1 MDSRPPLG
9 RRARALALVFS
20 AAAVCAGAGPV
31 AAARADGASPAPAD
45 AGAPDAG
52 TAPVELDELVIRVPG
67 AEATRDP
74 TGAVTVVEAGRYA
87 GEAKA
92 VAELVATAPGVAVSA
107 YGGLGQLSTVSIRG
121 SSASG
126 VLVLLDGLPLNTA
139 FGGGVD
145 LSTLPRQ
152 WIERIE
158 VLRGAEGAHYGAGAL
173 GGVVN
178 VVTRGGEPGRWSAE
192 ASGGEFGTAAASA
205 EAAAGG
211 ERWTLFGAAG
221 AERSDGDFTYRKR
234 PQSSLPGSPYQT
246 FTRENN
252 GSARAGGIAKLTARL
267 GERRLDALL
276 QLSGGRRELAGWP
289 GNDTP
294 DDWQRDARA
303 LASVRLSGP
312 GPAPGLTLGARLTGR
327 ADLLDTRIGSL
338 SGGDPVHQR
347 GGAAG
352 AEAEAVLLH
361 PHGALRAALGADG
374 EALRADGLG
383 DTRTRAQL
391 SATLSEDARLAA
403 GRVRLSPAVRAERVG
418 PFAGLS
424 AKLGGSVRVLGPL
437 SARASAGRTFRAPGF
452 AELYLQQ
459 GGALPNPSLRPETG
473 LSADAAL
480 VAEGARGMASVG
492 GHVTR
497 YEDLIVYQA
506 TALGRMKPFNT
517 GRAQVAGLELEA
529 ATAPAPRLLGLSLGA
544 AYTYLR
550 TETLR
555 GEAAE
560 VGRDLPFRPRHRLFA
575 RAAVAPGPA
584 EAHLEAHYVGPQ
596 WRDARNADRVSEALL
611 WNAGASVRLARR
623 AGLRLGLEARNL
635 LDDRTL
641 TDPIGNPLPGRMVM
655 VTLRAGSTPGDP
667 TP

>member
-20 AAAVCAGAGPV
+20 AAAAALAPAG
-31 AAARADGASPAPAD
+31 RADARSGAAE
-45 AGAPDAG
+45 APDPGA
-52 TAPVELDELVIRVPG
+52 APVELDELVIRVPG

-74 TGAVTVVEAGRYA
+74 TGAVTVVEAGRFA
-87 GEAKA
+87 GEAKE
-92 VAELVATAPGVAVSA
+92 VAELVATAPGVAVSS

-158 VLRGAEGAHYGAGAL
+158 VVRGAEGAHYGAGAL

-178 VVTRGGEPGRWSAE
+178 VVTRGGAPGRWSAE
-192 ASGGEFGTAAASA
+192 ASGGSFGTAAASG

-211 ERWTLFGAAG
+211 RAWTLFGAAG
-221 AERSDGDFTYRKR
+221 AERSDGDFTYRRR
-234 PQSSLPGSPYQT
+234 PQSSLPGSPYRT

-289 GNDTP
+289 GSDTP

-303 LASVRLSGP
+303 LLSMRLSGP
-312 GPAPGLTLGARLTGR
+312 GPARGLTLGARLSGR

-338 SGGDPVHQR
+338 AGGDPVRQR

-352 AEAEAVLLH
+352 AEGEAVVLH
-361 PHGALRAALGADG
+361 RHGALRAALGAEE
-374 EALRADGLG
+374 EALHADGLG
-383 DTRTRAQL
+383 GTRTRAQL
-391 SATLSEDARLAA
+391 SATLSEDAQLAG
-403 GRVRLSPAVRAERVG
+403 GRIRLSPAVRAERVG
-418 PFAGLS
+418 GFEGLS
-424 AKLGGSVRVLGPL
+424 AKLGGSVRLGGPV
-437 SARASAGRTFRAPGF
+437 AVRASAGRTFRAPGF
-452 AELYLQQ
+452 AELYLEQ
-459 GGALPNPSLRPETG
+459 GGALPNPALRPETG

-492 GHVTR
+492 GHATR
-497 YEDLIVYQA
+497 YDDLVVYQG
-506 TALGRMKPFNT
+506 TGQGRMKPFNA
-517 GRAQVAGLELEA
+517 GRALVAGLEAEL
-529 ATAPAPRLLGLSLGA
+529 ATAPAPRLLGLSAAA
-544 AYTYLR
+544 AYTYLF

-555 GEAAE
+555 GEEAE

-575 RAAVAPGPA
+575 RAALAPGPA
-584 EAHLEAHYVGPQ
+584 EVHLEAHHVGAQ
-596 WRDARNADRVSEALL
+596 WQEARNVVRVPAALL
-611 WNAGASVRLARR
+611 WNAGASVRLAR
-623 AGLRLGLEARNL
+623 AAALRLGVEARNL

-655 VTLRAGSTPGDP
+655 VTLRAGSTPGGR